1 MHEHDLDLM
10 AALAEGSLEDE
21 REARALVDECEVCR
35 AEYRSQTEV
44 LAWVASAPRVEMTD
58 LEKAALHRDLWTEL
72 TRAPARASAS
82 PWWQRWS
89 YVAAGLFVTVG
100 LVAVL
105 NGEYG
110 GGESAAPTLAETA
123 ADLDDS
129 AAGEEMAPFAEDN
142 GADGSLELDGVTTT
156 AAAEEALPLPFP
168 ELAERARAARQTDAV
183 AGTMGE
189 DEATDECLTSLGLD
203 NHIVVDQVEDDQ
215 TYLALMVENGEV
227 DRSVTFVALD
237 DCEIVYVDR

>member
-1 MHEHDLDLM
+1 MHEHDLDLI
-10 AALAEGSLEDE
+10 AALAERSLEDE
-21 REARALVDECEVCR
+21 RGARALIDECEVCR

-72 TRAPARASAS
+72 TQAPTRSAAS

-100 LVAVL
+100 LATVL
-105 NGEYG
+105 NGEFG

-123 ADLDDS
+123 ADLADS
-129 AAGEEMAPFAEDN
+129 GAGEEMAPFAADDGDEGGFDRG
-142 GADGSLELDGVTTT
+142 GATTT
-156 AAAEEALPLPFP
+156 AAAEAAPLPFA
-168 ELAERARAARQTDAV
+168 ELADEARASRQADQQTETTGDNE
-183 AGTMGE
+183 TIE
-189 DEATDECLTSLGLD
+189 ECLTGLGLD
-203 NHIVVDQVEDDQ
+203 EHVVVDEIESDQ
-215 TYLALMVENGEV
+215 TYLAVMAEPGEA

-237 DCEIVYVDR
+237 SCEIVHVDR

>member
-1 MHEHDLDLM
+1 MHEHDLDLI
-10 AALAEGSLEDE
+10 AALAEGSLGDE
-21 REARALVDECEVCR
+21 SVARALVDECEVCR

-72 TRAPARASAS
+72 TRAPARAAAT

-89 YVAAGLFVTVG
+89 YVAAGLFVAVG

-105 NGEYG
+105 NGEFG
-110 GGESAAPTLAETA
+110 GGDGAAPTLAETA

-129 AAGEEMAPFAEDN
+129 TAGEEMAPFAEDN
-142 GADGSLELDGVTTT
+142 GADEGLGGATTT
-156 AAAEEALPLPFP
+156 AAAEALPLPFP
-168 ELAERARAARQTDAV
+168 ELAEQARAARRTDTGAI
-183 AGTMGE
+183 TLSE
-189 DEATDECLTSLGLD
+189 DETTEECLTILGLD
-203 NHIVVDQVEDDQ
+203 DRIVVDQIEDGK
-215 TYLALMVENGEV
+215 TYLVLMAEDGDA

>member
-1 MHEHDLDLM
+1 MHEHDLDLI

-21 REARALVDECEVCR
+21 SVARALVDECEVCR

-72 TRAPARASAS
+72 TRGPVRAVAT

-105 NGEYG
+105 NGEFG
-110 GGESAAPTLAETA
+110 GGEGAAPTLAETA

-129 AAGEEMAPFAEDN
+129 TAGEEMAPFAEDN
-142 GADGSLELDGVTTT
+142 GADGGLDRGGVTTT
-156 AAAEEALPLPFP
+156 AAAEALPLPFP
-168 ELAERARAARQTDAV
+168 ELAEQARATRRTDTGAV
-183 AGTMGE
+183 TMSE
-189 DEATDECLTSLGLD
+189 DEATEDCLTSLGLD
-203 NHIVVDQVEDDQ
+203 DRIVVDQIEDDQ
-215 TYLALMVENGEV
+215 TYLVLMAEDGDV

-237 DCEIVYVDR
+237 DCAIVYVDR